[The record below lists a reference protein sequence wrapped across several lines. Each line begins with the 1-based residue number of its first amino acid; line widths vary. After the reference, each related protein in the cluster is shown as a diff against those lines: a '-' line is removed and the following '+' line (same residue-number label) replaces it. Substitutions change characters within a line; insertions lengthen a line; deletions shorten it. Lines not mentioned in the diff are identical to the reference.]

1 MNNTKTI
8 NKTISA
14 NISRECK
21 NTRNAFHVLM
31 AHATRAGKTRIFTT
45 INTPIINK
53 IKTTIHESEL
63 LEFPFPIEVYH
74 TDHDLSVDKVS
85 SVKVP
90 SRFTVLWAAVK
101 EVLNKSKGE
110 RFFEMEHKKMSE
122 LSGLARIFPRK
133 ALNFWNARRE
143 KKRTELYRRLVDA
156 DLSLKGLLEMKRI
169 RPESDFLE
177 RWVKIQAKL
186 RAYYFHKYERA
197 SRKIVKEVL

>member
-1 MNNTKTI
+1 
-8 NKTISA
+8 
-14 NISRECK
+14 
-21 NTRNAFHVLM
+21 
-31 AHATRAGKTRIFTT
+31 
-45 INTPIINK
+45 
-53 IKTTIHESEL
+53 
-63 LEFPFPIEVYH
+63 
-74 TDHDLSVDKVS
+74 
-85 SVKVP
+85 
-90 SRFTVLWAAVK
+90 
-101 EVLNKSKGE
+101 
-110 RFFEMEHKKMSE
+110 MEHKKMSE

-186 RAYYFHKYERA
+186 RDYYGHKYERA